1 MSEIVHIPFHGDEL
15 MATLVNGK
23 PHVVL
28 KPAIE
33 AVGLDYKSQLDKLRG
48 KSWAT
53 VGMSPMVAA
62 DGRLREMVTVDVR
75 TLLMLLATIDEHRVA
90 EHVRPKLIAYQAEVA
105 DVIESHFTGPRPVSQ
120 LDMIIAA
127 AQEMKRV
134 EALALESRLAVT
146 AVEQR
151 VDALEG
157 NHGWYSALGYA
168 KKMRWAT
175 DTQSL
180 NALGRRAGQVGRD
193 ANLKAAKVPHSLF
206 GEVNAW
212 PEWCWDQ
219 AYQDLDP
226 EAGVA

>member
-1 MSEIVHIPFHGDEL
+1 MSEIVHIPFHGDDL
-15 MATLVNGK
+15 LTTLVDGK
-23 PHVVL
+23 PYVLL
-28 KPAIE
+28 KPAME
-33 AVGLDYKSQLDKLRG
+33 ALGVDPWSQVEKLKG
-48 KSWAT
+48 KSWACT
-53 VGMSPMVAA
+53 
-62 DGRLREMVTVDVR
+62 RLIPVQFPGDQRREMVATDVR
-75 TLLMLLATIDEHRVA
+75 TLLMLLATIDENRVA

-105 DVIESHFTGPRPVSQ
+105 EVIEHHFTGPRPVSQ

-134 EALALESRLAVT
+134 ETLALESRLAVT

-175 DTQSL
+175 DTESL
-180 NALGRRAGQVGRD
+180 NALGRRAGRIGRD
-193 ANLKAAKVPHSLF
+193 ANLKAAKVPHALF

-219 AYQDLDP
+219 AYQDLPD
-226 EAGVA
+226 EVA